1 MERASTADEN
11 SFFVHGAAKYAP
23 NLWPTAERGLS
34 TTMALTAPRAS
45 VGAVLRLFT
54 HTPRTL
60 TQVWPAGSPQ
70 AATAGEKRN
79 DVLDEQVTADGS
91 FAQET
96 GPFRHY
102 RRDVSTTDSGS
113 VIETTT
119 YRLAIPWFG
128 WLFALPIRRA
138 LRHRRPAGAGNPWW
152 APPDRLNER
161 QVRTLALLAVASS
174 SAAFANTL
182 FTQTAS
188 FAADSF
194 GVSNTGQSVGG
205 AIVRVGVVIAMPF
218 AVMADR
224 VGRRRTIVLLA
235 WLTPLFCA
243 LGALSPTFG
252 LLVASQTV
260 ARPLGIALALL
271 AAVAAA
277 EDMPR
282 NSRAYAVS
290 VLAMSAGLGAGIAV
304 GALKLADI
312 GNDGWRFVYLLSLIW
327 LPIAVSLAR
336 HLTETRRFEMAHPIA
351 PAMNRRRLALIAGVA
366 LAANLFV
373 APASFFQNRY
383 LDDIRGYSGGGIAL
397 FTLATGTPA
406 SIGLIVGGQLADSV
420 GRRRLI
426 AVCTPIST
434 ACIVGAFFVGG
445 PAMWALSLGG
455 GFTAAMAYPAFAV
468 YRAELFPTG
477 NRGTA
482 NGLVTATALLSGSV
496 GILIVGHFRDR
507 GASFGALMAAM
518 ALGQLIAAY
527 IAVRHYPETAHLELE
542 QLNPGDPALSES

>member
-1 MERASTADEN
+1 M
-11 SFFVHGAAKYAP
+11 
-23 NLWPTAERGLS
+23 
-34 TTMALTAPRAS
+34 
-45 VGAVLRLFT
+45 LRLFT
-54 HTPRTL
+54 HSPRTI
-60 TQVWPAGSPQ
+60 TREWAAGSPQ
-70 AATAGEKRN
+70 AAAAAIERH
-79 DVLDEQVTADGS
+79 DVVDEQAADDGS
-91 FAQET
+91 FSQQS

-102 RRDVSTTDSGS
+102 RRDITRAPDGGV
-113 VIETTT
+113 VETTT
-119 YRLAIPWFG
+119 YRLSIPWFG
-128 WLFALPIRRA
+128 WLFEWPMRRA
-138 LRHRRPAGAGNPWW
+138 IRNRRAIGSGSPWW
-152 APPDRLNER
+152 APPDRLSER

-182 FTQTAS
+182 FTQTAN

-194 GVSNTGQSVGG
+194 GISNAGQSVGG
-205 AIVRVGVVIAMPF
+205 AIVRLGVVIALPF

-235 WLTPLFCA
+235 WLTPLLCA
-243 LGALSPTFG
+243 LGALAPNFG

-304 GALKLADI
+304 GALKLADV
-312 GNDGWRFVYLLSLIW
+312 GNEGWRFVYLLSLIW
-327 LPIAVSLAR
+327 LPVAVSLTR
-336 HLTETRRFEMAHPIA
+336 NLTETRRFEMAHPIA

-366 LAANLFV
+366 LSANLFV

-406 SIGLIVGGQLADSV
+406 SLGLIVGGHLADSI

-434 ACIVGAFFVGG
+434 VCIVGAFFVGG
-445 PAMWALSLGG
+445 PAMWALSVGG

-496 GILIVGHFRDR
+496 GILIVGHLRDR
-507 GASFGALMAAM
+507 GASFGILMATM
-518 ALGQLIAAY
+518 GIGQLVATY

-542 QLNPGDPALSES
+542 QLNPGDPVLPA

>member
-1 MERASTADEN
+1 M
-11 SFFVHGAAKYAP
+11 
-23 NLWPTAERGLS
+23 
-34 TTMALTAPRAS
+34 
-45 VGAVLRLFT
+45 LRLFT
-54 HTPRTL
+54 HSPRTI
-60 TQVWPAGSPQ
+60 TSTWAAGSPQ
-70 AATAGEKRN
+70 AAVAVETRH
-79 DVLDEQVTADGS
+79 DVVDEQVADDDS
-91 FAQET
+91 FVQHV
-96 GPFRHY
+96 GPFQHY
-102 RRDVSTTDSGS
+102 RREVATADDGGVT
-113 VIETTT
+113 ETTT

-128 WLFALPIRRA
+128 WLFELPMRRA
-138 LRHRRPAGAGNPWW
+138 IRNRRAQGSGSPWW
-152 APPDRLNER
+152 APPDRLTER

-182 FTQTAS
+182 FTQTAN

-194 GVSNTGQSVGG
+194 GISNSGQSVGG
-205 AIVRVGVVIAMPF
+205 AIVRVGVVIALPF

-235 WLTPLFCA
+235 WLTPLLCA
-243 LGALSPTFG
+243 LGALAPDFG

-304 GALKLADI
+304 GALKLADV
-312 GNDGWRFVYLLSLIW
+312 GKEGWRFVYLLSLIW
-327 LPIAVSLAR
+327 LPIAVSLSR
-336 HLTETRRFEMAHPIA
+336 HLTETRRFEMAHPVA
-351 PAMNRRRLALIAGVA
+351 PKMDRRRLALIAGVA

-406 SIGLIVGGQLADSV
+406 SIGLIVGGHLADSI

-434 ACIVGAFFVGG
+434 VCIVGAFFVGG
-445 PAMWALSLGG
+445 APMWALSLGG

-477 NRGTA
+477 KRGTA

-496 GILIVGHFRDR
+496 GILLVGYFRDR
-507 GASFGALMAAM
+507 GVSFGALMAAM
-518 ALGQLIAAY
+518 AIGQLAAAY

-542 QLNPGDPALSES
+542 QLNPGDPLLTD

>member
-1 MERASTADEN
+1 MNGQLDDTEAVAAASLRAVPRLPFIN
-11 SFFVHGAAKYAP
+11 PPAAI
-23 NLWPTAERGLS
+23 
-34 TTMALTAPRAS
+34 
-45 VGAVLRLFT
+45 
-54 HTPRTL
+54 
-60 TQVWPAGSPQ
+60 TQEWPAHSPAAQ
-70 AATAGEKRN
+70 AATQPRT
-79 DVLDEQVTADGS
+79 DVLDERIETDGS
-91 FAQET
+91 FSQHV
-96 GPFRHY
+96 GPFHRY
-102 RRDVSTTDSGS
+102 RREVSRGDDGVVT
-113 VIETTT
+113 ETIT
-119 YRLAIPWFG
+119 YRLRIPWFG

-138 LRHRRPAGAGNPWW
+138 LRHRRPPGAGSPWW

-182 FTQTAS
+182 FTQTAN
-188 FAADSF
+188 FVANSF
-194 GVSNTGQSVGG
+194 GISNSGQSVGG
-205 AIVRVGVVIAMPF
+205 AIVRLGVVIALPF

-243 LGALSPTFG
+243 LGALAPTFG
-252 LLVASQTV
+252 VLVASQTV

-312 GNDGWRFVYLLSLIW
+312 GDGGWRFVYLLSLIW

-336 HLTETRRFEMAHPIA
+336 QLTETRRFEMAHPVA
-351 PAMNRRRLALIAGVA
+351 QPLNRRRLALIAGVA
-366 LAANLFV
+366 LSANLFV

-397 FTLATGTPA
+397 FILATGTPA
-406 SIGLIVGGQLADSV
+406 SIGLIVGGQLADSI

-445 PAMWALSLGG
+445 PAMWALSFGG

-477 NRGTA
+477 NRGKA

-496 GILIVGHFRDR
+496 GILIVGYFRDR
-507 GASFGALMAAM
+507 GAGFGPLIA
-518 ALGQLIAAY
+518 ALGVGQLVAAY

-542 QLNPGDPALSES
+542 QLNPGDPTLSEQ

>member
-1 MERASTADEN
+1 
-11 SFFVHGAAKYAP
+11 
-23 NLWPTAERGLS
+23 
-34 TTMALTAPRAS
+34 
-45 VGAVLRLFT
+45 VLRLFT
-54 HTPRTL
+54 HSPRTI
-60 TQVWPAGSPQ
+60 TQVWAPGSMQ
-70 AATAGEKRN
+70 ASTAERERH
-79 DVLDEQVTADGS
+79 DVVDEQIADDGS
-91 FAQET
+91 FVQET
-96 GPFRHY
+96 GPFVDY
-102 RRDVSTTDSGS
+102 RRTVTPTDDGG
-113 VIETTT
+113 VVETTT
-119 YRLAIPWFG
+119 YRLSIPWFG
-128 WLFALPIRRA
+128 WLFELPMRRA
-138 LRHRRPAGAGNPWW
+138 LRHRRFPGGGSPWW
-152 APPDRLNER
+152 APPDRLSDR

-182 FTQTAS
+182 FTQTAN
-188 FAADSF
+188 FAANSF
-194 GVSNTGQSVGG
+194 GISNTGQSVGG
-205 AIVRVGVVIAMPF
+205 AIVRVGVVIALPF

-224 VGRRRTIVLLA
+224 AGRRRTIVLLA

-243 LGALSPTFG
+243 LGALAPTFSI
-252 LLVASQTV
+252 LVTSQTI

-290 VLAMSAGLGAGIAV
+290 VLAMSSGLGAGLAV
-304 GALKLADI
+304 AALKLADL
-312 GNDGWRFVYLLSLIW
+312 GNEGWRFVYLISLVW

-336 HLTETRRFEMAHPIA
+336 HLTETRRFEMAHPVS
-351 PAMNRRRLALIAGVA
+351 PRMDRRRLALIAGVA
-366 LAANLFV
+366 LAANMFV

-406 SIGLIVGGQLADSV
+406 SIGLIVGGHLADSM

-477 NRGTA
+477 KRGTA

-496 GILIVGHFRDR
+496 GILIVGHLRDR
-507 GASFGALMAAM
+507 GASFGMLMAAM
-518 ALGQLIAAY
+518 GVGQLIAAY

-542 QLNPGDPALSES
+542 QLNPGDPSVSQR

>member
-1 MERASTADEN
+1 
-11 SFFVHGAAKYAP
+11 
-23 NLWPTAERGLS
+23 
-34 TTMALTAPRAS
+34 
-45 VGAVLRLFT
+45 
-54 HTPRTL
+54 
-60 TQVWPAGSPQ
+60 
-70 AATAGEKRN
+70 
-79 DVLDEQVTADGS
+79 
-91 FAQET
+91 
-96 GPFRHY
+96 
-102 RRDVSTTDSGS
+102 
-113 VIETTT
+113 
-119 YRLAIPWFG
+119 
-128 WLFALPIRRA
+128 
-138 LRHRRPAGAGNPWW
+138 
-152 APPDRLNER
+152 
-161 QVRTLALLAVASS
+161 
-174 SAAFANTL
+174 
-182 FTQTAS
+182 
-188 FAADSF
+188 
-194 GVSNTGQSVGG
+194 
-205 AIVRVGVVIAMPF
+205 VGVVIALPF

-243 LGALSPTFG
+243 LGALAPSFG
-252 LLVASQTV
+252 LLVASQTI
-260 ARPLGIALALL
+260 ARPLGIGLALL

-304 GALKLADI
+304 GALKLADV
-312 GNDGWRFVYLLSLIW
+312 GQEGWRFVYLLSLIW
-327 LPIAVSLAR
+327 LPIAVSLSR

-351 PAMNRRRLALIAGVA
+351 PRMNRRRLALIAGVA
-366 LAANLFV
+366 LSANLFV

-434 ACIVGAFFVGG
+434 VCIVGAFFVGG
-445 PAMWALSLGG
+445 PAMWALSLAG

-496 GILIVGHFRDR
+496 GILIVGHLRDR

-518 ALGQLIAAY
+518 GVGQLVAAY

-542 QLNPGDPALSES
+542 QLNPGDPRLSEP

>member
-1 MERASTADEN
+1 MEGAGTPDEN
-11 SFFVHGAAKYAP
+11 SFFVHIADKYAP
-23 NLWPTAERGLS
+23 FRWPTVKHEPLGGR
-34 TTMALTAPRAS
+34 RAS
-45 VGAVLRLFT
+45 VGAVLRRLFK
-54 HTPRTL
+54 HSSRTI
-60 TQVWPAGSPQ
+60 TQEWAASSEQ
-70 AATAGEKRN
+70 AAAAVRERT
-79 DVLDEQVTADGS
+79 DLLDERVDGDGS
-91 FAQET
+91 FVQET
-96 GPFRHY
+96 GPFQHY
-102 RRDVSTTDSGS
+102 RRELTPAANGRVR
-113 VIETTT
+113 ETIT

-138 LRHRRPAGAGNPWW
+138 LRHRRLPGARSPWW
-152 APPDRLNER
+152 APPDRLNAH

-182 FTQTAS
+182 FTQTAN

-194 GVSNTGQSVGG
+194 GISNTGQSVGG
-205 AIVRVGVVIAMPF
+205 AIVRLGVVIALPF

-243 LGALSPTFG
+243 LGALAPDFG

-304 GALKLADI
+304 GALKLADL
-312 GNDGWRFVYLLSLIW
+312 GDEGWRFVYLLSLIW

-336 HLTETRRFEMAHPIA
+336 HLTETRRFEMVHPIA
-351 PAMNRRRLALIAGVA
+351 PRMNRRRLALIAGVA
-366 LAANLFV
+366 LSANLFV

-406 SIGLIVGGQLADSV
+406 SIGLIIGGQLADSI

-434 ACIVGAFFVGG
+434 VCIVGAFFVGG
-445 PAMWALSLGG
+445 APMWALSLGG

-496 GILIVGHFRDR
+496 GILVVGYFRDR
-507 GASFGALMAAM
+507 GASFGTLMAAM
-518 ALGQLIAAY
+518 AIGQLIAAY

-542 QLNPGDPALSES
+542 QLNPGDPALSEG

>member
-1 MERASTADEN
+1 
-11 SFFVHGAAKYAP
+11 
-23 NLWPTAERGLS
+23 
-34 TTMALTAPRAS
+34 
-45 VGAVLRLFT
+45 VLRLFT
-54 HTPRTL
+54 HSPRTI
-60 TQVWPAGSPQ
+60 TQVWAPGSMQASAAGR
-70 AATAGEKRN
+70 ERH
-79 DVLDEQVTADGS
+79 DVVDEHLAEDGSFVQENGPFREYRRDLTPTADG
-91 FAQET
+91 
-96 GPFRHY
+96 G
-102 RRDVSTTDSGS
+102 V
-113 VIETTT
+113 VETTT
-119 YRLAIPWFG
+119 YRLSIPWFG
-128 WLFALPIRRA
+128 WLFELPMRRA
-138 LRHRRPAGAGNPWW
+138 IRNRRAIGSGSPWW
-152 APPDRLNER
+152 APPDRLSER

-174 SAAFANTL
+174 SAGFANTL
-182 FTQTAS
+182 FTQTAN
-188 FAADSF
+188 FAAESF
-194 GVSNTGQSVGG
+194 DISNTGQSVGG
-205 AIVRVGVVIAMPF
+205 AIVRLGVVIALPF

-243 LGALSPTFG
+243 LGALAPDFG

-271 AAVAAA
+271 VAVAAA

-304 GALKLADI
+304 GALKLADV
-312 GNDGWRFVYLLSLIW
+312 GQEGWRFVYLLSLIW

-351 PAMNRRRLALIAGVA
+351 PPMNRRRLALIAGVA
-366 LAANLFV
+366 LSANLFV

-406 SIGLIVGGQLADSV
+406 SIGLIVGGQLADSI

-434 ACIVGAFFVGG
+434 VCIVGAFFVGG

-477 NRGTA
+477 SRGTA

-496 GILIVGHFRDR
+496 GILIVGYFRDR
-507 GASFGALMAAM
+507 GADFGSLLAAM
-518 ALGQLIAAY
+518 GIGQLVAAY

-542 QLNPGDPALSES
+542 QLNPGDPTVTD

>member
-1 MERASTADEN
+1 
-11 SFFVHGAAKYAP
+11 
-23 NLWPTAERGLS
+23 
-34 TTMALTAPRAS
+34 
-45 VGAVLRLFT
+45 VGAVPRLFT
-54 HTPRTL
+54 HSPRTI
-60 TQVWPAGSPQ
+60 TQVWAPGSLQ
-70 AATAGEKRN
+70 ASAADRERH
-79 DVLDEQVTADGS
+79 DVLDERLVEDGS
-91 FAQET
+91 FVQAN
-96 GPFRHY
+96 GPFSEY
-102 RRDVSTTDSGS
+102 RRTVTPADDGRVVEATTF
-113 VIETTT
+113 
-119 YRLAIPWFG
+119 RLSIPWFG
-128 WLFALPIRRA
+128 WLFGPLMRRA
-138 LRHRRPAGAGNPWW
+138 IRNRRAVGIGSPWW

-161 QVRTLALLAVASS
+161 QVRTLALLAIASS

-182 FTQTAS
+182 FTQTAN
-188 FAADSF
+188 FATNSF
-194 GVSNTGQSVGG
+194 GISNSGQSVGG
-205 AIVRVGVVIAMPF
+205 AIVRVGVVIALPF

-243 LGALSPTFG
+243 LGALAPSFG
-252 LLVASQTV
+252 LLVASQTI
-260 ARPLGIALALL
+260 ARPLGIGLALL

-304 GALKLADI
+304 GALKLADV
-312 GNDGWRFVYLLSLIW
+312 GQEGWRFVYLLSLIW
-327 LPIAVSLAR
+327 LPIAVSLSR

-351 PAMNRRRLALIAGVA
+351 PRMNRRRLALIAGVA
-366 LAANLFV
+366 LSANLFV

-434 ACIVGAFFVGG
+434 VCIVGAFFVGG
-445 PAMWALSLGG
+445 PAMWALSLAG

-496 GILIVGHFRDR
+496 GILIVGHLRDR

-518 ALGQLIAAY
+518 GVGQLVAAY

-542 QLNPGDPALSES
+542 QLNPGDPRLSEP

>member
-1 MERASTADEN
+1 M
-11 SFFVHGAAKYAP
+11 
-23 NLWPTAERGLS
+23 
-34 TTMALTAPRAS
+34 
-45 VGAVLRLFT
+45 LRLFT
-54 HTPRTL
+54 HSPRTL
-60 TQVWPAGSPQ
+60 TQVWAPGSVQ
-70 AATAGEKRN
+70 AAAAGTERH
-79 DVLDEQVTADGS
+79 DVVDEQVADDGS
-91 FAQET
+91 FVQQN
-96 GPFRHY
+96 GPFHEY
-102 RRDVSTTDSGS
+102 RRDVTPTGDGG
-113 VIETTT
+113 VVETTT
-119 YRLAIPWFG
+119 YRLSIPWFG
-128 WLFALPIRRA
+128 WLFGLPMRHAIRNRRA
-138 LRHRRPAGAGNPWW
+138 AGARGPWW
-152 APPDRLNER
+152 APPDLLSER
-161 QVRTLALLAVASS
+161 HVRTLALLAVASS

-182 FTQTAS
+182 FTQTAN

-194 GVSNTGQSVGG
+194 GISNTGQSVGG
-205 AIVRVGVVIAMPF
+205 AVVRLGVVIALPF

-224 VGRRRTIVLLA
+224 IGRRRTIVLLS

-243 LGALSPTFG
+243 VGSLAPNFG

-290 VLAMSAGLGAGIAV
+290 VLAMSAGLGAGVAV
-304 GALKLADI
+304 GALKLADL
-312 GNDGWRFVYLLSLIW
+312 GAQGWRFVYLLSLIW

-351 PAMNRRRLALIAGVA
+351 PKMNRRRLALIAGVA
-366 LAANLFV
+366 LSANLFV

-406 SIGLIVGGQLADSV
+406 SIGLIVGGQLADSI
-420 GRRRLI
+420 GRHRLI

-434 ACIVGAFFVGG
+434 VCIVGAFFVGG

-507 GASFGALMAAM
+507 GASFGTLMAAM
-518 ALGQLIAAY
+518 GLGQLVAAY

-542 QLNPGDPALSES
+542 QLNPGDPTVTDS

>member
-1 MERASTADEN
+1 
-11 SFFVHGAAKYAP
+11 
-23 NLWPTAERGLS
+23 
-34 TTMALTAPRAS
+34 
-45 VGAVLRLFT
+45 LFT
-54 HTPRTL
+54 HSPRTI
-60 TQVWPAGSPQ
+60 TQVWDADAQ
-70 AATAGEKRN
+70 HAAVIDEPRT
-79 DVLDEQVTADGS
+79 DVLDERADGDGV
-91 FAQET
+91 FVQAI
-96 GPFRHY
+96 GPFQEY
-102 RRDVSTTDSGS
+102 RRVVTTAHDGS
-113 VIETTT
+113 RTEVTT
-119 YRLAIPWFG
+119 YRLGIPWFG

-138 LRHRRPAGAGNPWW
+138 VRTRRPAGAASPWW

-174 SAAFANTL
+174 AAAFANTL
-182 FTQTAS
+182 FTQTAN

-194 GVSNTGQSVGG
+194 DISNTGQSVGG
-205 AIVRVGVVIAMPF
+205 AIVRLGVVIALPF

-243 LGALSPTFG
+243 IGAFAPTFG

-271 AAVAAA
+271 TAVAAA

-312 GNDGWRFVYLLSLIW
+312 GDEGWRFVYLLSLVW
-327 LPIAVSLAR
+327 LPIAVSLSR
-336 HLTETRRFEMAHPIA
+336 HLTETRRFEMAHPVA
-351 PAMNRRRLALIAGVA
+351 PRMNRRRLALIAGVA
-366 LAANLFV
+366 LFANLFV

-406 SIGLIVGGQLADSV
+406 SIGLIVGGHLADSL
-420 GRRRLI
+420 GRRRII
-426 AVCTPIST
+426 AICTPIST
-434 ACIVGAFFVGG
+434 ACLVGAFLVGG
-445 PAMWALSLGG
+445 ASMWALSLAG

-482 NGLVTATALLSGSV
+482 NGLVTATALLSGSI
-496 GILIVGHFRDR
+496 GILIVGHFRDQ

-518 ALGQLIAAY
+518 GIGQLVAAY

-542 QLNPGDPALSES
+542 QLNPEDPALLHD